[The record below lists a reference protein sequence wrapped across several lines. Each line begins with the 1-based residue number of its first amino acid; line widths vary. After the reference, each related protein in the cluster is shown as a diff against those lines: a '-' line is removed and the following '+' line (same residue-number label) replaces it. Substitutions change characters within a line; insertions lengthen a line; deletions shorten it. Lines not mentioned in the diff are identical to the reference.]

1 MHDDKIQELE
11 RAVERME
18 QLLKEHGISED
29 EVVREFRARRRA
41 AFQKET
47 KEDLEAIPIEL
58 PQEP

>member
-1 MHDDKIQELE
+1 MHDDKIPELE

-47 KEDLEAIPIEL
+47 KENLEAIPIEL